1 MTSHE
6 LVLHTNTQTLMSSTF
21 LILLPLQMGPIIYL
35 GTTEDA
41 ALSALAILPPR
52 PTTGATLPPRPTI
65 GPWKTLYRKRLCVI
79 SYSRESSCSCLCYT
93 ILQKV
98 KSELIIIDIF
108 MNCCTY
114 HWRRWHRGAGN
125 RHRAPVL
132 GTQLGKR
139 ALGGIGPLL
148 GVLKLMLYLAVLGK
162 VDSGDLLLQNQI
174 TIVLLNPEELSIG
187 SCRGRSWETFWDTY
201 SLFDLSLVCLDLIL
215 QFFNEFLQS
224 LVVLAVFVSLE
235 GQFLHTAIGLAH
247 VLLGLGVSS
256 LFAVKFTFKFS
267 YLNNRTTV
275 PFNKVLHQNKKSC
288 KYQA

>member
-35 GTTEDA
+35 GATEDA

-108 MNCCTY
+108 MRCCTY

-162 VDSGDLLLQNQI
+162 VDSGDLLLQKPNNNSFI
-174 TIVLLNPEELSIG
+174 KSRGTINWFMQRKVVRNILRYVQPLRLVSCMSWSYSAVFQWVPAVSRGSCGLRQLGRPVPSYGDRPCACSSGSRRVFSVRCQVLL
-187 SCRGRSWETFWDTY
+187 
-201 SLFDLSLVCLDLIL
+201 
-215 QFFNEFLQS
+215 Q
-224 LVVLAVFVSLE
+224 
-235 GQFLHTAIGLAH
+235 
-247 VLLGLGVSS
+247 VLLP
-256 LFAVKFTFKFS
+256 K
-267 YLNNRTTV
+267 
-275 PFNKVLHQNKKSC
+275 
-288 KYQA
+288 